1 MFSRTAQRERFRE
14 TARNK
19 RLNRLKQ
26 VLDKQLKELLPLSDK
41 ELFLAGVFLYWG
53 EGAKKHGIISISNT
67 DPRVVRFALYWMTES
82 LNIPKVKIGVN
93 LHLYKDM
100 DIEETINFWSTI
112 LDIPKNQF
120 RKPYIKKTN
129 REGLTYKSFGY
140 GTCRLY
146 AGSVELS
153 EKIAM
158 SIKAISD
165 FYGAKNEL
173 FWYN

>member
-1 MFSRTAQRERFRE
+1 M
-14 TARNK
+14 
-19 RLNRLKQ
+19 
-26 VLDKQLKELLPLSDK
+26 
-41 ELFLAGVFLYWG
+41 
-53 EGAKKHGIISISNT
+53 I
-67 DPRVVRFALYWMTES
+67 
-82 LNIPKVKIGVN
+82 KIN

-100 DIEETINFWSTI
+100 DIEESIDFWSKT
-112 LDIPKNQF
+112 LNIPPSQF
-120 RKPYIKKTN
+120 RKPYIKKSN

-146 AGSVELS
+146 TCSVLLS

-165 FYGAKNEL
+165 KYGAKSEI